1 MSSRKSAA
9 STGSRPGLAC
19 ALILIVSMLP
29 TWAAAST
36 LSIAG
41 SPSTSIVAAHYYSF
55 QPSAYNTSGRTLVFA
70 VSGKP
75 SWASFNSASG
85 RISGTPLIANVGTTF
100 GIVVSVSNGLQRAA
114 LPGFAVKVLPLPK
127 IAPTISGTPAA
138 TVVVPL
144 AYSFQPAAK
153 DSNGLRLAFG
163 ITNKPSWLSF
173 DGSTGR
179 LYGTSSPAVIGT
191 YSNIGIVV
199 YDGYQKAMLPAFAIT
214 VKPTAGVPTS
224 PTGSVT
230 LSWTPPTENTDG
242 SSLTDL
248 AGYNI
253 YYGTTATNLVSKDHI
268 GNPGLANY
276 VIEGLIPGRWYF
288 EMAAYSAI
296 GSESAHTQIV
306 SIQQ

>member
-9 STGSRPGLAC
+9 STGSRPGLAY
-19 ALILIVSMLP
+19 ALISIILMLP
-29 TWAAAST
+29 TWVEAST
-36 LSIAG
+36 LSISG
-41 SPSTSIVAAHYYSF
+41 SPSTSIVAANYYSF
-55 QPSAYNTSGRTLVFA
+55 QPSTYNTAGRTLVFA

-75 SWASFNSASG
+75 SWAYFNSTSG
-85 RISGTPLIANVGTTF
+85 RIYGTPLTANVGTTF

-127 IAPTISGTPAA
+127 IPPTLSGTPAA

-144 AYSFQPAAK
+144 AYSFQPTAK
-153 DSNGLRLAFG
+153 DPNGLRLAFG
-163 ITNKPSWLSF
+163 ISNKPSWLNF
-173 DGSTGR
+173 DSSTGR
-179 LYGTSSPAVIGT
+179 LYGTSSTAAIGT

-199 YDGYQKAMLPAFAIT
+199 YDGYEKAVLPVFAIT

-230 LSWTPPTENTDG
+230 LSWTPPTDNTDG
-242 SSLTDL
+242 SALTNL

-253 YYGTTATNLVSKDHI
+253 YYGTTATNLTSKDQI

-276 VIEGLIPGRWYF
+276 VIEGLVPGRWYF
-288 EMAAYSAI
+288 EMTAYGAT
-296 GSESAHTQIV
+296 GVESSRTQIV
-306 SIQQ
+306 SILQ